1 MGEERLVPDL
11 HPDAGDSVSAPT
23 TLVRPARPGD
33 VDAVSGLERDCLGRD
48 AWSEGLVREGVL
60 GDLPTITYLVAE
72 ADGDLVGYAVTSSVG
87 DIAELQRI
95 AVAPSHRRRGIAALL
110 LAAVVDAARR
120 TPADRLLLE
129 VREDNRP
136 ALSFYAGQGFV
147 EIDRRPRYYADGA
160 TAVVM
165 RRPLIR
171 GCGGSEMHPPIPV

>member
-1 MGEERLVPDL
+1 MTTVRS
-11 HPDAGDSVSAPT
+11 AGAQ
-23 TLVRPARPGD
+23 D
-33 VDAVSGLERDCLGRD
+33 VEAVAGLEEECLGGD
-48 AWSEGLVREGVL
+48 AWSEALVRDGIL

-72 ADGDLVGYAVTSSVG
+72 VGDEVVGHAVTSNAG

-95 AVAPSHRRRGIAALL
+95 AVSPSHRRRGIAASL
-110 LAAVVDAARR
+110 LAGVVDSARR

-136 ALSFYAGQGFV
+136 ALAFYAGQGFV
-147 EIDRRPRYYADGA
+147 EIDRRPRYYADGT

-171 GCGGSEMHPPIPV
+171 GCGGSEL